1 MNLATVYLSKP
12 STQRILSQKPGQE
25 GFSLIELVVVIAVL
39 AVLVAVALPNFLGVQ
54 DDGVVAAGKK
64 FLTDGVTECNIARMR
79 GTANPTIR
87 VPGINGGAWSTG
99 AGTTITNNTTVAC
112 PTDSSAAGAT
122 LTFTPAVT
130 ANPIF
135 NINLVTGAKTCSRAA
150 LFNCSA
156 ATNGT
161 W

>member
-1 MNLATVYLSKP
+1 MNLATAYLSKP
-12 STQRILSQKPGQE
+12 STQRILSRKPGQE

-54 DDGVVAAGKK
+54 DDGAVAAGKK
-64 FLTDGVTECNIARMR
+64 FLTDGLTECNIARTR

-99 AGTTITNNTTVAC
+99 AGAVANNATVAC
-112 PTDSSAAGAT
+112 PTDSAAAGAT
-122 LTFTPAVT
+122 LTFTPTVA

-156 ATNGT
+156 AANGT